1 MTAAARVRA
10 VAGRLR
16 GRLSLPLFIKE
27 LTEAAARRRT
37 YVVRTVYAGTLFL
50 LAILFARDVLFPE
63 GDAFTVLG
71 RGGELYAIVMLIQF
85 GGVYLFLPA
94 ITAAAITAEKE
105 RNTLGLLFLTKLSPT
120 KIVLEKYLGRVFP
133 MLCLT
138 LLSLPLLGVAYTL
151 GGLDFSL
158 LFEGVVRL
166 AATILMIGA
175 IGIACS
181 AWCRTTAGA
190 FMSTY
195 AVLLMLFPGLPFI
208 AEELGLFRIY
218 SGGLAQSIARAGVAI
233 KLLPEEQASIMIF
246 FGPYPVIRWLEM
258 TQRQYAGV
266 LPTTFLATRSA
277 WVTLWQATPLLLPT
291 IAGLV
296 TARLVLVPRAEVKPK
311 RYFARAFASLDRW
324 FRDLNDRYAK
334 GIEVIKTRGGLPDY
348 APVAWRETTKTTL
361 GSFRYLVR
369 MLLIIEV
376 PVLFIG
382 LLGAGSSDGFG
393 TGLLSLIAALL
404 WGGSA
409 LIVAAKAAGLFPG
422 ERARQSLDVLLSTPM
437 PTRQVLRE
445 KLAGVWRL
453 ILVASVPMMTTWGLI
468 AYLRYSVG
476 GTFSDHGVLFLMLA
490 VSVTATHLALTAY
503 LALLIGL
510 RVPTQSRAVL
520 ASITVL
526 TTICLV
532 GPIAHLVYETGRTT
546 NYYSPPPVGL
556 SLYSPATVLGEL
568 LDTRRDPSDL
578 LLLLLGNTVLY
589 GGLALTL
596 RWACYHYAGQ
606 WLGRDENEPAV
617 PILERPTPRTSA
629 DGPASM
635 EPTETATPAEAIG

>member
-1 MTAAARVRA
+1 VTAAAKIRA
-10 VAGRLR
+10 AAGRLR
-16 GRLSLPLFIKE
+16 GRLSLPLFVKE

-85 GGVYLFLPA
+85 GGIYLFLPA
-94 ITAAAITAEKE
+94 LTAAAITAEKE

-151 GGLDFSL
+151 GGLEFSL

-190 FMSTY
+190 FISTY
-195 AVLLMLFPGLPFI
+195 GVLLMLFPGLPFV
-208 AEELGLFRIY
+208 AEELGLFRVY
-218 SGGLAQSIARAGVAI
+218 SGGLAQSIAQAGVAI
-233 KLLPEEQASIMIF
+233 KLLSEEQAAIMAF
-246 FGPYPVIRWLEM
+246 FGPYPVIRWLET
-258 TQRQYAGV
+258 TQRQYGGMV
-266 LPTTFLATRSA
+266 PTAFLIHSPLVA
-277 WVTLWQATPLLLPT
+277 LWQATPLLLPT
-291 IAGLV
+291 VAGLV

-361 GSFRYLVR
+361 GSFRYLMR

-382 LLGAGSSDGFG
+382 LLGAGSSDNFG
-393 TGLLSLIAALL
+393 SGLLSLIAALL

-409 LIVAAKAAGLFPG
+409 LLVAAKAAGLFPG

-437 PTRQVLRE
+437 PTRQILRE

-453 ILVASVPMMTTWGLI
+453 ILVAAVPMMTTWGLI

-476 GTFSDHGVLFLMLA
+476 GNFSERGVLFLALA
-490 VSVTATHLALTAY
+490 ASITVTHLALTAY
-503 LALLIGL
+503 LALLVGL

-520 ASITVL
+520 LSITVL
-526 TTICLV
+526 TAVCLA
-532 GPIAHLVYETGRTT
+532 GPIAQLVYETGS
-546 NYYSPPPVGL
+546 NDYSSVSSSVVL
-556 SLYSPATVLGEL
+556 SLYSPATVLGEMF
-568 LDTRRDPSDL
+568 DDRRDPGELIVL
-578 LLLLLGNTVLY
+578 LVGNAVLY

-596 RWACYHYAGQ
+596 RWACYASAGN

-617 PILERPTPRTSA
+617 PILEQPAAPRESPSEA
-629 DGPASM
+629 RAA
-635 EPTETATPAEAIG
+635 EPVEAIG